1 MNKVIMIL
9 LCVAMAFC
17 GCEGE
22 QGPIGPPGRDADI
35 TVLNGVL
42 LAGDILDGDLIGSP
56 IDFWEIDTSV
66 NLEYAILTVHVRPG
80 EDYTW
85 FEPLWEFAESYV
97 NIYLDESITAGYE
110 FRISI
115 AY

>member
-1 MNKVIMIL
+1 MV
-9 LCVAMAFC
+9 FC

-22 QGPIGPPGRDADI
+22 QGPIGPPGQDADI
-35 TVLNGVL
+35 TILSGVL
-42 LAGDILDGDLIGSP
+42 LAGDILDGDLIGSSL
-56 IDFWEIDTSV
+56 DFWEIDTSV
-66 NLEYAILTVHVRPG
+66 NLEYAILTVHARPG

-110 FRISI
+110 YRISI